1 MICTTIQNRNLDE
14 IFEILDR
21 PEIEMAEIRLDRC
34 DLTPDEIEELFSG
47 SDTPLVATCRIS
59 ESLPANVAE
68 ARLIRAIQAGAA
80 YVDVELEA
88 PAMMS
93 KRIRREANEY
103 GTMFIRSFH
112 DFEGT
117 DSVQAL
123 KALVEKC
130 IHLGAGVA
138 KIVTTAHSRADVDKV
153 MAIYDDFE
161 PGQVIAFCM
170 GAEGR
175 ESRLECLSKG
185 APYTY
190 AAMNAEEAA
199 APGQWPAQEMY
210 EALYGDRKPVGR
222 KLLQMPA
229 SKSFAQRAIVAA
241 ALAEGTSTLHGY
253 SPCGD
258 NESALAAIRA
268 LGAHVTMD
276 GDTLSITGIGAS
288 SGSFKGDSLHTGESG
303 FLTRM
308 LIPLLAQIAD
318 SPVHVTGEKTLVTR
332 PLKGASEIMQAFGA
346 KITPDSDGDE
356 VKVPLTVEGPL
367 ANGEIE
373 ISGKHGSQLV
383 SGLLAALPLCGKD
396 TEIHLT
402 EPKSIPY
409 IFITVDVLKKFGIEI
424 DCEMEGGEEFLDSQ
438 DWNLCDAIT
447 LRIKGGQKYHAA
459 EMNIEADWSSAAA
472 FIAAGAIFGEANLSG
487 LDSSSLQA
495 DLSIVDILTQA
506 GASMSQ
512 EEESGIFH
520 IHKAPLGAFDIDA
533 SNCPDLF
540 PVMSVLAAFCS
551 GTSHLDGVGRLA
563 SKESD
568 RGKAIIDMLTQL
580 GVHARIKGDTMVIH
594 GMGLSQRLSSGHL
607 LRGGEYTSS
616 HDHRM
621 VMALMVAGLGADSPV
636 VIDDTDCVAKSFP
649 HFIEMFREFT
659 I

>member
-1 MICTTIQNRNLDE
+1 MICTTIQNRNLEE
-14 IFEILDR
+14 IFELLEN
-21 PEIEMAEIRLDRC
+21 PQIEMAEIRLDKC
-34 DLTPDEIEELFSG
+34 ELSQDEIEELFSG

-59 ESLPANVAE
+59 DDLPANVAE

-117 DSVQAL
+117 DSLQAL

-130 IHLGAGVA
+130 QHLGAGVA
-138 KIVTTAHSRADVDKV
+138 KIVTTAHSQADVDKV
-153 MAIYDDFE
+153 MALYDEFE
-161 PGQVIAFCM
+161 SGQVIAFCM

-175 ESRLECLSKG
+175 NSRLECLRRG

-199 APGQWPAQEMY
+199 APGQWPVDEMY
-210 EALYGDRKPVGR
+210 KAVYGEKAHIGAG
-222 KLLQMPA
+222 LLQMPA

-241 ALAEGTSTLHGY
+241 ALADGTSVLRGY

-258 NESALAAIRA
+258 NESALAAIKA
-268 LGAHVTMD
+268 LGAQVTMD
-276 GDTLSITGIGAS
+276 GDVLEIKGIGAS
-288 SGSFKGDSLHTGESG
+288 SGSFKGESLHTGESG

-308 LIPLLAQIAD
+308 MIPLLAQIAQG
-318 SPVHVTGEKTLVTR
+318 PVHVTGEKTLVSR
-332 PLKGASEIMQAFGA
+332 PLKGAADIMGAFGA
-346 KITPDSDGDE
+346 SIIPDSGEGE

-367 ANGEIE
+367 RNGVIE

-383 SGLLAALPLCGKD
+383 SGLLAALPLCDHD

-409 IFITVDVLKKFGIEI
+409 IFITVDVLKKFGIQI
-424 DCEMEGGEEFLDSQ
+424 DCEMEGGEEFIDSQ
-438 DWNLCDAIT
+438 DWNLCDAIV
-447 LRIKGGQKYHAA
+447 LRIKGGQKYTAA
-459 EMNIEADWSSAAA
+459 QMNIEADWSSAAA
-472 FIAAGAIFGEANLSG
+472 FIVAGAIFGEANLSG

-495 DLSIVDILTQA
+495 DLSIMDILTQA

-520 IHKAPLGAFDIDA
+520 IHKAPLTAFDIDA

-551 GTSHLDGVGRLA
+551 GVSHIDGVGRLA

-568 RGKAIIDMLTQL
+568 RGKAIIDMLTQM
-580 GVHARIKGDTMVIH
+580 GVPARIKGDTMVIH
-594 GMGLSQRLSSGHL
+594 GTGLSQRILSGHL
-607 LRGGEYTSS
+607 LKGGEYTSS

-636 VIDDTDCVAKSFP
+636 VIDDTECVAKSFP
-649 HFIEMFREFT
+649 HFIEMFRQFT

>member
-1 MICTTIQNRNLDE
+1 MICTTIQNRNLEE
-14 IFEILDR
+14 IFELLEN
-21 PEIEMAEIRLDRC
+21 PQIEMAEIRLDKC
-34 DLTPDEIEELFSG
+34 DLSQDEIEELFSG

-59 ESLPANVAE
+59 DELPANVAE

-130 IHLGAGVA
+130 MHLGAGVA
-138 KIVTTAHSRADVDKV
+138 KIVTTAHSQADVNKV
-153 MAIYDDFE
+153 LALYDEFE

-175 ESRLECLSKG
+175 DSRLECLRRG

-199 APGQWPAQEMY
+199 APGQWPVEEMY
-210 EALYGDRKPVGR
+210 KALYGDSVHIGSE
-222 KLLQMPA
+222 LLQMPA

-241 ALAEGTSTLHGY
+241 ALADGTSVLRGY

-258 NESALAAIRA
+258 NESALAVIRA
-268 LGAHVTMD
+268 LGAQVAMD
-276 GDTLSITGIGAS
+276 GDVLTIKGIGAS
-288 SGSFKGDSLHTGESG
+288 SGSFKGESLHTGESG

-308 LIPLLAQIAD
+308 MIPLLAQIAD
-318 SPVHVTGEKTLVTR
+318 GPVHVTGEKTLVTR
-332 PLKGASEIMQAFGA
+332 PLKGASEIMGAFGA
-346 KITPDSDGDE
+346 SIVPDSGEGE

-367 ANGEIE
+367 RNGVIE

-383 SGLLAALPLCGKD
+383 SGLLAALPLCGQD

-409 IFITVDVLKKFGIEI
+409 IFITVDVLKKFGIQI
-424 DCEMEGGEEFLDSQ
+424 DCEMEGDEEFIDSQ
-438 DWNLCDAIT
+438 DWNLCDAIV
-447 LRIKGGQKYHAA
+447 LRIKGGQSYKAA
-459 EMNIEADWSSAAA
+459 DMNIEADWSSAAA
-472 FIAAGAIFGEANLSG
+472 FIVAGAIFGEANLSG
-487 LDSSSLQA
+487 LDASSLQA

-520 IHKAPLGAFDIDA
+520 IHKAPLTAFDIDA

-551 GTSHLDGVGRLA
+551 GVSHIDGVGRLA

-568 RGKAIIDMLTQL
+568 RGKAIIDMLTQM
-580 GVHARIKGDTMVIH
+580 GVPARIKGDTMVIH
-594 GMGLSQRLSSGHL
+594 GTGLSQRILGGHL
-607 LRGGEYTSS
+607 LKGGEYTSS

-636 VIDDTDCVAKSFP
+636 VIDDTECVAKSFP
-649 HFIEMFREFT
+649 HFIEMFRQFT